1 MKALVGGWWF
11 HLSFGFLSMVDNST
25 DHGKFLSI
33 CEVHIFKALF
43 FFYPVSR
50 ERSFKPLLTAV
61 SKNVVSVS
69 CIRADSLLSCRGG
82 WTRPSRYHGSNYRIA
97 RRWSHLPRTCEEYG
111 FPVFPNV
118 SSKKRWIALDC
129 LFFPSFCLVSVLYS
143 QKWQSV
149 ILSAGFIRTIYRRLE
164 SSRW

>member
-1 MKALVGGWWF
+1 MYQSGFTAFVQRRLDTGLKVSWGE
-11 HLSFGFLSMVDNST
+11 LSN
-25 DHGKFLSI
+25 
-33 CEVHIFKALF
+33 CA
-43 FFYPVSR
+43 PV
-50 ERSFKPLLTAV
+50 ESFASNL
-61 SKNVVSVS
+61 
-69 CIRADSLLSCRGG
+69 RGV
-82 WTRPSRYHGSNYRIA
+82 WIA
-97 RRWSHLPRTCEEYG
+97 
-111 FPVFPNV
+111 VFPNV